1 MSVLDKI
8 NANTRTEVAIR
19 KSKVS
24 VSELEKSPF
33 FGRTCYSL
41 KNGIA
46 KSENFGIISEVKL
59 KSPSKGIINATV
71 LPQEVG
77 EGYAKSGASAISV
90 LTDWEYFGGKMEFL
104 TAVRERVEIPVLRKD
119 FILDEY
125 QILEA
130 KAIGADAI
138 LLIAASLEPKRLE
151 ELAIFAHSLGLEVL
165 MEVHNLEELETAINP
180 HLDVVGVNNRNLK
193 TMEVSIQTSID
204 LINKIPTDFVKI
216 SESGIKNAVVVKQL
230 LDVGYQGFLIGVNF
244 IATENPPLALATFIS
259 EIKTLVQKWIR

>member
-8 NANTRTEVAIR
+8 NANTRNEVALR
-19 KSKVS
+19 KAKVS

-33 FGRTCYSL
+33 FGRTCFSL

-46 KSENFGIISEVKL
+46 TSNNFGIISEVKL
-59 KSPSKGIINATV
+59 KSPSKGIINANV

-90 LTDWEYFGGKMEFL
+90 LTDWEYFGGKMEYL
-104 TAVRERVEIPVLRKD
+104 TAVRERVQIPVLRKD

-165 MEVHNLEELETAINP
+165 MEVHNLEELETAVNP

-193 TMEVSIQTSID
+193 TMEVSIQTSLD
-204 LINKIPTDFVKI
+204 LVEKIPSEFVKI
-216 SESGIKNAVVVKQL
+216 SESGIKNAEVVKQL
-230 LDVGYQGFLIGVNF
+230 LSVGYQGFLIGESF
-244 IATENPPLALATFIS
+244 MITENPPLALANFIS
-259 EIKTLVQKWIR
+259 EIKAIV